1 MLKLRQEQR
10 PPLSR
15 PPCPQGSLCC
25 LCW

>member
-15 PPCPQGSLCC
+15 PPCPQRSLCC